1 METIAKSG
9 ARARAVP
16 HARARSRRPVLP
28 RWCHWLF
35 APLAAAVITLCA
47 AWIQL
52 EGQIFTY
59 QFSGWR
65 AYGGTVRPGLRAGS
79 F

>member
-47 AWIQL
+47 AWI
-52 EGQIFTY
+52 
-59 QFSGWR
+59 
-65 AYGGTVRPGLRAGS
+65 
-79 F
+79 